1 MASLPVLYKVRETQ
15 ELKRSELPG
24 EVFAYQKN
32 SRFFA
37 TIAEGLEKEGAEE
50 LTSLG
55 GIDPEPAYR
64 GIHFNAD
71 QETLYR
77 IVYQSRLCS
86 RILAPLLSFD
96 CHSPKYLYK
105 TARTL
110 PWEVLLKKT
119 GSLAV
124 TATVANSSIKHS
136 QYAALCLKDAIV
148 DTFRDKFGSRPDVD
162 RQNPDLLLNL
172 HIDNNRAVISI
183 DASGGALH
191 RRGYRQNT
199 GAAPMQET
207 LAAAII
213 RSSGWDG
220 TRPLVDPM
228 CGSGTLLCEA
238 LMISCRIPAGY
249 LRKRFGFESLPDF
262 DRSKWQD
269 LRREIDREI
278 TVLPEGLIRGA
289 DISKEAASA
298 ARSNL
303 NLLPNGTDVIV
314 KSCSFIDGGPIE
326 NSVIVCNPPYGIRIG
341 NREMTAELLKE
352 FGSFLKHNCRGS
364 AVFLYFGQREM
375 LKMIGLKTSL
385 RMPLKNGGLDGVL
398 AKYEM
403 F

>member
-1 MASLPVLYKVRETQ
+1 MKSSALSGQL
-15 ELKRSELPG
+15 
-24 EVFAYQKN
+24 FAYQKHK
-32 SRFFA
+32 RFFA

-50 LTSLG
+50 LAALG
-55 GIDPEPAYR
+55 ALDPEPVYR

-71 QETLYR
+71 PDTLYG
-77 IVYQSRLCS
+77 IVYQTRLCS
-86 RILAPLLSFD
+86 RILAPLLTFD

-110 PWEVLLKKT
+110 PWEDLLSKT
-119 GSLAV
+119 GSFAIA
-124 TATVANSSIKHS
+124 ATVSNSRIKHS

-191 RRGYRQNT
+191 RRGYRQNAV
-199 GAAPMQET
+199 AAPMQET

-213 RSSGWDG
+213 RLSGWDG
-220 TRPLVDPM
+220 KRPLVDPM

-238 LMISCRIPAGY
+238 LMSSCQVPAGY
-249 LRKRFGFESLPDF
+249 LRKRFGFESMPDF
-262 DRSKWQD
+262 DRQKWLD
-269 LRREIDREI
+269 RRREIDRGI
-278 TVLPEGLIRGA
+278 TALPEGLIRGS
-289 DISKEAASA
+289 DISKEAATA

-303 NLLPNGTDVIV
+303 NLLPNGTDIV
-314 KSCSFIDGGPIE
+314 VKRCSFLDGGVIE
-326 NSVIVCNPPYGIRIG
+326 NSTIVCNPPYGIRIG
-341 NREMTAELLKE
+341 TRQGTAELLKA

-364 AVFLYFGQREM
+364 EVYLYYGQREM
-375 LKMIGLKTSL
+375 LKMIGLKTSQRLSL
-385 RMPLKNGGLDGVL
+385 RNGGLDGVL

-403 F
+403 Y